1 MSEENTSQAAGRP
14 AAIKWRTESCESR
27 TEQVSPD
34 GRWHL
39 DTKTTDGKTKLYLS
53 NYDILCSPG
62 AFGMTV
68 RECWEKF
75 IRSCDGY
82 AEKLAKVRDEAAA
95 ILESLEQPAQ

>member
-1 MSEENTSQAAGRP
+1 MSEENTSQTPQRP
-14 AAIKWRTESCESR
+14 AVIEWKTESSESR

-39 DTKTTDGKTKLYLS
+39 DIKTADGKTQLYLS
-53 NYDILCSPG
+53 NFDILCSPS
-62 AFGMTV
+62 AFGTTV

-82 AEKLAKVRDEAAA
+82 AEKLAMIRDEAAA
-95 ILESLEQPAQ
+95 ILANLEQQP